1 MLSTYSAKTSGGCTN
16 NSDISADIPPLTR
29 FVAECELPNTFGNFR
44 LRAYRRGSE
53 EPMAIVLGNFSS
65 GNDIL
70 VRVHDQSFTSEVL
83 GSQRCDCKEQLD
95 AAFQFIAEEGRGVII
110 YLQQEG
116 RGIGLANKI
125 AAYALQDGGL
135 DTVEANLQLGFRDE
149 QRSYECVP
157 DILDNLGIQSV
168 RLLTNNPFKVQ
179 FLENLGVDIAER
191 LPLLVPTTESNR
203 RYMRTKA
210 LRMAHILPPEVING
224 VDENSKASTS
234 KSQSSSILTA
244 RSSRSYEVSSLA
256 DSSSTSEVFVNE
268 IDGKE
273 HRWEMGRESVVA
285 AIDAIRRGDMVVVTD
300 DASRENEGDII
311 MAAEMATTEAMAFA
325 VRYTGGVICIAMPE
339 DRMRELELPPMLA
352 NNEDPKETAFTVTVD
367 CNIDTSTGISAKDR
381 AQTMRML
388 ADPSASP
395 SQFTRYA

>member
-1 MLSTYSAKTSGGCTN
+1 
-16 NSDISADIPPLTR
+16 
-29 FVAECELPNTFGNFR
+29 
-44 LRAYRRGSE
+44 
-53 EPMAIVLGNFSS
+53 
-65 GNDIL
+65 
-70 VRVHDQSFTSEVL
+70 
-83 GSQRCDCKEQLD
+83 
-95 AAFQFIAEEGRGVII
+95 
-110 YLQQEG
+110 
-116 RGIGLANKI
+116 
-125 AAYALQDGGL
+125 
-135 DTVEANLQLGFRDE
+135 
-149 QRSYECVP
+149 
-157 DILDNLGIQSV
+157 
-168 RLLTNNPFKVQ
+168 
-179 FLENLGVDIAER
+179 
-191 LPLLVPTTESNR
+191 
-203 RYMRTKA
+203 
-210 LRMAHILPPEVING
+210 
-224 VDENSKASTS
+224 
-234 KSQSSSILTA
+234 
-244 RSSRSYEVSSLA
+244 
-256 DSSSTSEVFVNE
+256 VNE